1 MAYKPMAPN
10 ERASIEAQ
18 VILKGAVELT
28 SAMAA
33 SGNIPA
39 TTSRAPTEVGLLTAI
54 PLRQGARPE
63 GEIWGPG

>member
-33 SGNIPA
+33 SGNIDPKE
-39 TTSRAPTEVGLLTAI
+39 TLLDT
-54 PLRQGARPE
+54 
-63 GEIWGPG
+63 